1 MDLLRPGGAC
11 EGGAL
16 KVRIWYYRQNISPSF
31 PIKPDRTLVYF
42 EDFNQDEKD
51 WRGEITG
58 FVIPFAVEV
67 LQN

>member
-1 MDLLRPGGAC
+1 
-11 EGGAL
+11 L